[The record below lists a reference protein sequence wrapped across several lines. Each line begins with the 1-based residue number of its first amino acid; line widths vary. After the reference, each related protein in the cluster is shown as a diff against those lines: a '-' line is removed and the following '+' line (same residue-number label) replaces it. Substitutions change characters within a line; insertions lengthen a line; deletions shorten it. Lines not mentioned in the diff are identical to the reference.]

1 MTWDLK
7 LQCAL
12 NSYSIVVIQDEVIAN
27 SPSDHYTIALYHRK
41 MKASINVLK
50 ILSLM
55 IMHVCRMYRYRS

>member
-12 NSYSIVVIQDEVIAN
+12 NSYSIMVIQDEVIAN

-41 MKASINVLK
+41 YE
-50 ILSLM
+50 SLYKRVED
-55 IMHVCRMYRYRS
+55 IVTHDHVCRMYRYRS